1 MKIVLT
7 GSKEFLAQY
16 VRDFFTKKGHEVLLV
31 HRFPEKNG
39 EISFDQI
46 KTNAFPDCDLVINF
60 PETQLLNRKKG
71 IESYKNKFNK
81 TRIESTAI
89 VRKALQKMK
98 NPPKIWIS
106 FSSVSC
112 YPKEDDRVFQE
123 EDDIGDDLT
132 ASLVKQWEQAAD
144 LGEGSPVRTVILRT
158 GLILS
163 KEEGLLSE
171 VVPLFRIGLGSII
184 GDGSEAFPWIY
195 YKDLCSFLNYVMENE
210 VEQGT
215 YNLVAPQMI
224 NSRSFSQALAEIMQR
239 RIFFKLPKRFFQKR
253 LGDVGEIV
261 LAKAKIYPGRI
272 LKTGFNFRYPAI
284 YPALVD
290 SFSSNF

>member
-16 VRDFFTKKGHEVLLV
+16 VRGFFTTKGHEVVLV
-31 HRFPEKNG
+31 HRFPEGDG

-46 KTNAFPDCDLVINF
+46 KTNSFPDCDLVINF
-60 PETQLLNRKKG
+60 PENQLLNKKKG
-71 IESYKNKFNK
+71 EEDYKDKFNS
-81 TRIESTAI
+81 TRIEPTKI
-89 VRKALQKMK
+89 IKEALQKMP
-98 NPPKIWIS
+98 NPPKTWIS

-112 YPKEDDRVFQE
+112 YPKEEDRVFRE

-132 ASLVKQWEQAAD
+132 AGLVKQWEEAAD
-144 LGEGSPVRTVILRT
+144 LGADSKIRTVILRT

-163 KEEGLLSE
+163 KEVGLLSK

-184 GDGSEAFPWIY
+184 GEGSEAFPWIY
-195 YKDLCSFLNYVMENE
+195 YKDLCSFLNYVIEHE

-224 NSRSFSQALAEIMQR
+224 NSRSFSQALAEVMQR
-239 RIFFKLPKRFFQKR
+239 RIFFKLPKKFFQKR
-253 LGDVGEIV
+253 LGDVGEII